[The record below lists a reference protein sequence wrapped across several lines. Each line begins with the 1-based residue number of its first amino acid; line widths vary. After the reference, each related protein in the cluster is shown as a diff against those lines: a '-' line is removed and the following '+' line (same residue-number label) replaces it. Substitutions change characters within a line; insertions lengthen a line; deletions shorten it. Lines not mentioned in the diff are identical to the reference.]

1 MKHRKVKASIAAAAA
16 GLILGQLAI
25 SSAEARPV
33 GGRGVSAASGR
44 TMQVRSS
51 SASSVNWSGHSASNR
66 SVDRTNASTINRN
79 VNRDVNVDVDH
90 HYNID
95 HDYDWGDHYHPV
107 ARAAA
112 ATAVTAAAIGSYYRY
127 LPANCAT
134 VYRGTVIYYQ
144 CGTAWYQPYY
154 AGTTVQYVV
163 VKAPL

>member
-1 MKHRKVKASIAAAAA
+1 MKYRSVKMTTTAAVA
-16 GLILGQLAI
+16 GLFLSQLAI
-25 SSAEARPV
+25 SAAEARPG
-33 GGRGVSAASGR
+33 GGRGASVAQGR

-51 SASSVNWSGHSASNR
+51 SISNVNWSSNAISHR
-66 SVDRTNASTINRN
+66 NVNRTNNTNINRN

-90 HYNID
+90 HYDID
-95 HDYDWGDHYHPV
+95 HHYDWGDHYYPV

-127 LPANCAT
+127 LPANCVT

-144 CGTAWYQPYY
+144 CGTSWYQPYY

-163 VKAPL
+163 VRAPL